1 MTTQFYKL
9 TFDFKYDVTNEGHLS
24 VITIY
29 SPTTPLKFYSY
40 TFITPLWINSLSLCL
55 NRLRFHDYFKLVKVL
70 GQGNFAVVYLG

>member
-29 SPTTPLKFYSY
+29 SPTPLKFYSY
-40 TFITPLWINSLSLCL
+40 TFITPLWRNSLSLCM
-55 NRLRFHDYFKLVKVL
+55 NRLRFHDYFKLGRTL
-70 GQGNFAVVYLG
+70 GEGNFAIVYLA